1 MRRPWLWSVFSS
13 VIRDEKKQQYVIFF
27 NILNADNAVQT
38 STKTL
43 VITKKRHLEHMIVD
57 IGERSLQQNSLTEGF
72 SVGFGICNKTQEE
85 LSK

>member
-1 MRRPWLWSVFSS
+1 MQSRLH
-13 VIRDEKKQQYVIFF
+13 
-27 NILNADNAVQT
+27 
-38 STKTL
+38 TKTL
-43 VITKKRHLEHMIVD
+43 VITRKRHLEHMIVD